1 MSGVHDAIATEA
13 LSVQPLEIRKAFKP
27 FINDLKSSSWYPDY
41 FADRSMSKAKK
52 RKIDPEADRFIYPDP
67 PRSNRQKQLEE
78 LSERYT
84 YSDAP
89 PLKQVYLIKYYLQ
102 NAVNSLKSGDPKSA
116 VKFCGVYS
124 HVIADICEPIH
135 AMSPATLDIVLP
147 PPKKC
152 IGLELHANVEGL
164 KAPVKIKG
172 YSPKLLGRNLKQ
184 AEMGA
189 FAGLIH
195 AHKTGAKQATLIVQ
209 ELYKGNREKAI
220 AYSSVAQSESSRHFA
235 DFIFTVYTL
244 GCNTTETNH
253 HSLDLCEYPYISN
266 TVDMLYRY
274 QPLKDVSLIPYSG
287 GKLHPLSLKN
297 NKGKVEAV
305 HGLGVVPFL
314 GPPMSKS
321 HKRNASIEY
330 LIVPG
335 AYKLFSARVG
345 LNPKFKE
352 SFSSVIFEVFGNGK
366 KLATS
371 KKIAPGEPAESIEA
385 KLEKTSTLTLT
396 MHYVNSPTSDDAKAV
411 KTHLAWISHGVWA
424 EPRLY

>member
-13 LSVQPLEIRKAFKP
+13 LSVQPMEIRKAFKP
-27 FINDLKSSSWYPDY
+27 FIDDLKSSSWYPDY

-67 PRSNRQKQLEE
+67 PRSNRQKQLET
-78 LSERYT
+78 LSEHFS

-89 PLKQVYLIKYYLQ
+89 PLKQVYLIKHYLK
-102 NAVNSLKSGDPKSA
+102 NAVDSLKSGDIKSA

-147 PPKKC
+147 PPRKC

-195 AHKTGAKQATLIVQ
+195 AHRTGAKQATLIVQ
-209 ELYKGNREKAI
+209 ELYKGNRKKAI

-253 HSLDLCEYPYISN
+253 HYLDLCEYPYISN

-274 QPLKDVSLIPYSG
+274 QPLIDVSLIPYSG

-297 NKGKVEAV
+297 DKRKIKSV

-314 GPPMSKS
+314 GPPMTKK
-321 HKRNASIEY
+321 HIRKAEIEY
-330 LIVPG
+330 LLVPG
-335 AYKLFSARVG
+335 AYKQFSAKVG
-345 LNPKFKE
+345 LNPRFKE
-352 SFSSVIFEVFGNGK
+352 SVSSVVFEVMGNGK
-366 KLATS
+366 KLTIS
-371 KKIAPGEPAESIEA
+371 KALAPSEPAESIEA
-385 KLEKTSTLTLT
+385 KLGNTSTLTLA
-396 MHYVNSPTSDDAKAV
+396 MRYVNNPTDNEINAV
-411 KTHLAWISHGVWA
+411 KSHLAWVSHGVWA
-424 EPRLY
+424 EPKLY